1 MGLVFVLLL
10 PLGVFLIRLL
20 PSQNKVRYHASLQL
34 LSSALALAAFGL
46 GAWMATVSGAW
57 TASNGH
63 PILGTIIIALLLLQ
77 PVLGY
82 MHHRLYIVH
91 RKGRTAWGVAH
102 VWYGRMLIVLAV
114 INGGLGLQLS
124 DNTIKGEIAY
134 GVVAG
139 VMFLLYLA
147 VLGVAY
153 WRKGD
158 GSRKE
163 EDGLRGEK

>member
-1 MGLVFVLLL
+1 
-10 PLGVFLIRLL
+10 
-20 PSQNKVRYHASLQL
+20 
-34 LSSALALAAFGL
+34 
-46 GAWMATVSGAW
+46 
-57 TASNGH
+57 
-63 PILGTIIIALLLLQ
+63 
-77 PVLGY
+77 
-82 MHHRLYIVH
+82 
-91 RKGRTAWGVAH
+91 
-102 VWYGRMLIVLAV
+102 MLIVLAV